1 VLLLTRDKE
10 NFTFSAQKTEKK
22 LDELQLR
29 MGDLM
34 QTNNKLMVQK
44 DNEFKESQKWIN
56 ELKIVRGTNDELK
69 SLLKDKESHW
79 VGMAKDTLRINE
91 DGIKKLEEL
100 KRSEEDL
107 MRTKRALEDD
117 MLYLR
122 KRNGELEQMEIERE
136 TDLKVKISEVQVG
149 FGEKNVSYGK
159 GE

>member
-1 VLLLTRDKE
+1 
-10 NFTFSAQKTEKK
+10 
-22 LDELQLR
+22 

-136 TDLKVKISEVQVG
+136 TDLKVKISEVQVA
-149 FGEKNVSYGK
+149 FGEKMLGVDRGHDEELKKIEGK
-159 GE
+159 WESGSFESFFF